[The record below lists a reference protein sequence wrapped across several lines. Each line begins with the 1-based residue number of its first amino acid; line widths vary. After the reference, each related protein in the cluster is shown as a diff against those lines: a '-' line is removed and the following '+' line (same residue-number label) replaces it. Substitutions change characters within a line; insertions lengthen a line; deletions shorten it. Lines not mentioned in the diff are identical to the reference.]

1 MAGETVITVVGNITD
16 DPELKFTPSG
26 AAVANFTVASTPRS
40 FDRQTNEW
48 KDGNPLFIRCS
59 VWRQMAENVAESL
72 QKGQHVI
79 VQGALN
85 VRQYERQDG
94 GRGTSVEMNVYEVG
108 ASLRFATA
116 KVTKATRSGG
126 GGGGGFGGGGGGDF
140 GGSQPA
146 GGGAAANPWST
157 QPASGGGN
165 DAWGGSAEEPPF

>member
-40 FDRQTNEW
+40 FDRQSNEW

-79 VQGALN
+79 VHGALN

-94 GRGTSVEMNVYEVG
+94 GRGTSVEMRWRRWRWRR
-108 ASLRFATA
+108 LRWRRRWFRRRWRQLRRRTG
-116 KVTKATRSGG
+116 RRQRRWRQR
-126 GGGGGFGGGGGGDF
+126 
-140 GGSQPA
+140 QPLV
-146 GGGAAANPWST
+146 AAAVRTAGWERRLGRRRSRRRAPVLIQSH
-157 QPASGGGN
+157 PVL
-165 DAWGGSAEEPPF
+165 